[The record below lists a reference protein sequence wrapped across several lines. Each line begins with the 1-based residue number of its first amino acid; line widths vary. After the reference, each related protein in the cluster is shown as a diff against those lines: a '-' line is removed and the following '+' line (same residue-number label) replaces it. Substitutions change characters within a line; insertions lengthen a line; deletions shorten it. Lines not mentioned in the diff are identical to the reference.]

1 MQALLSQ
8 GSQPSPSGLPSQ
20 RPTLRVRRAAAPQP
34 VDVTT
39 EAFVHA
45 PVLAD
50 EVAREA
56 AAQATASLDSAAL
69 LRGQKVVEISHNGF
83 VYRLQAT
90 KLGKLI
96 LTK

>member
-1 MQALLSQ
+1 M
-8 GSQPSPSGLPSQ
+8 
-20 RPTLRVRRAAAPQP
+20 AAPADKFDAS
-34 VDVTT
+34 V
-39 EAFVHA
+39 FVHA

>member
-8 GSQPSPSGLPSQ
+8 GSQPSPPGLPSQ

-34 VDVTT
+34 VDVTA

>member
-34 VDVTT
+34 VDVTA